1 MTTKYTSSRL
11 IIKELYVFIL
21 RAANTATYM
30 FPYGNIFCFLS
41 AFRQNIPVREHLID
55 FLEKTAVIFPNGNI
69 LREAL
74 RYTPQQI
81 GTLIRATRKSLGVT
95 QKDLAL
101 TSGTGLRFVIDLEK
115 GKETC
120 EIGKALTILHTL
132 GIKLTLTPPA
142 PAKQE

>member
-1 MTTKYTSSRL
+1 M
-11 IIKELYVFIL
+11 
-21 RAANTATYM
+21 
-30 FPYGNIFCFLS
+30 
-41 AFRQNIPVREHLID
+41 
-55 FLEKTAVIFPNGNI
+55 
-69 LREAL
+69 

-81 GTLIRATRKSLGVT
+81 GSLIRATRKSLGVT

-132 GIKLTLTPPA
+132 GIKLSLTPSA